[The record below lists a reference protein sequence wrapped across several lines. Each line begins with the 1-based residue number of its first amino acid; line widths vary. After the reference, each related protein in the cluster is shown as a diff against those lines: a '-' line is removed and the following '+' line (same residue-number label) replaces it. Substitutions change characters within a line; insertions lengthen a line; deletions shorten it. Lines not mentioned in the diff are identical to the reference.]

1 MATKP
6 TASQLEQASLLP
18 PNARSWVKT
27 YVDERLERISG
38 ALAAKIEAQLSTP
51 TSGVNACSCASRV
64 DDLARR
70 IEYLEAIKNDDE
82 RYSLTK
88 AKVVE
93 LLKKHGIE

>member
-6 TASQLEQASLLP
+6 KASQLEQASLLP

-27 YVDERLERISG
+27 YVDERLERISA
-38 ALAAKIEAQLSTP
+38 ALAAKIEAQLSSPSQVVP
-51 TSGVNACSCASRV
+51 TCSCASRV
-64 DDLARR
+64 DDLTRR
-70 IEYLEAIKNDDE
+70 IEYLEATKNDDE